1 MNLKKTEVMLL
12 VASGKEYI
20 KPTVF
25 VRDEEVNVDKLYTY
39 LGSVMT
45 ILL

>member
-25 VRDEEVNVDKLYTY
+25 VGEEVNVDKLYTY

-45 ILL
+45 MLL